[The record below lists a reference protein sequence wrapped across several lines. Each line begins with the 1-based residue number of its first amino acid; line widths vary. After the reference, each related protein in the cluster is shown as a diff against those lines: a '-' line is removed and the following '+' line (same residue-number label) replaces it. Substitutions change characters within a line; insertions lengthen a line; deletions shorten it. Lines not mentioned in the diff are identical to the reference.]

1 MSKELAFTVH
11 PFRADCTDKEQAIKV
26 LEEAAEAYGA
36 YQDVEFST
44 CIVKPLIREKWA
56 VDLLADELADCI
68 TACANMADR
77 YGIDMQTALERCE
90 QKNRERGWYD
100 DGEVDE

>member
-1 MSKELAFTVH
+1 MSTELTLTLH
-11 PFRADCTDKEQAIKV
+11 PFRADCTDKEQALKV

-56 VDLLADELADCI
+56 VDQLADELADCI
-68 TACANMADR
+68 TACVNMADR
-77 YGIDMQTALERCE
+77 FGIDLQEALDRCE
-90 QKNRERGWYD
+90 RKNRERGRYD
-100 DGEVDE
+100 DDEVAG